1 MKNSLRTKEMVQS
14 IRDYN
19 AEHPEEK
26 NGECALCTKEAVET
40 FSHWKITENKFPYD
54 LVATTHHMIMPLR
67 HATET
72 ELTMDEWKE
81 YQEIKHSKLQEY
93 DYLLEGTSKTKS
105 IPAHFHIH
113 LIIGKG
119 PQ

>member
-1 MKNSLRTKEMVQS
+1 MKDSLRTKEMAEK
-14 IRDYN
+14 IELYK
-19 AEHPEEK
+19 AEHA
-26 NGECALCTKEAVET
+26 GEVSTGCALCTKPALET
-40 FSHWKITENKFPYD
+40 FTYWKITENKFPYD
-54 LVATTHHMIMPLR
+54 LIASTHHMIMPLR

-72 ELTMDEWKE
+72 ELTMEEWKE

-93 DYLLEGTSKTKS
+93 DYIVEGTSKTKS

-113 LIIGKG
+113 LLIGKG